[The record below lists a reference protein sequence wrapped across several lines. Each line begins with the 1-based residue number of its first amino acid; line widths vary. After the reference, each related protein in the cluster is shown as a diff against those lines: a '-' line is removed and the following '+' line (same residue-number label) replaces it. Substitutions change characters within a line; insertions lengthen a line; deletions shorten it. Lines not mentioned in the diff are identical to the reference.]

1 MGRMVWTLTTAG
13 APAVLKRYYS
23 GLLCFNNEFV
33 KVFKL
38 WYQIQEPIDYAVE
51 DDMMGMNMMGMKQK

>member
-1 MGRMVWTLTTAG
+1 MNTPWTVTTAR
-13 APAVLKRYYS
+13 APAVLQRYYS

-38 WYQIQEPIDYAVE
+38 WYQIQEPIGYADE
-51 DDMMGMNMMGMKQK
+51 DDMMGMNMMLLKQK